1 MSDEYWI
8 EWKDPADDTLKYFA
22 LSPDTGHFWTSDVN
36 DPCIVNGAE
45 LEVFYTIDD
54 TLKQI
59 GEKWKLKKGVA
70 YERHNLFKHPSEH
83 AWLAV
88 EKKPTGR
95 KDEDGKVIREYKAFW
110 SRKFKSVV
118 CVSRLT
124 GQRQG
129 NPQMQNKEYAQASA
143 AKAKAERRKRLAT
156 AQETAKKLN
165 FDPMKRLALY
175 AMGDKEQLG
184 LKEEV
189 KPSIQM
195 KALEVYL
202 KYSHQVLKPY
212 SPQEMEKLRGSDTGP
227 KINIVLPSDGSEN
240 KQHVIQHKDQQALD
254 SYLKSGGKNAY
265 YDIESDTEV
274 DDDEFK
280 REYAKLELP
289 DE

>member
-36 DPCIVNGAE
+36 DPCIVNGNE
-45 LEVFYTIDD
+45 LEVIYTIDD

-118 CVSRLT
+118 CISRLT

-274 DDDEFK
+274 DDN
-280 REYAKLELP
+280 
-289 DE
+289 